1 VHIDNSGFSLIIV
14 LFGLL
19 LTIGFIVS
27 VEFPN
32 DSHARNGN
40 GDDGNNNN
48 NNNNKNND
56 RNCSETKIIIGTRS
70 YTKGTEC
77 NDIIIGCPI
86 PTEGTGCT
94 SGDTLR
100 GLERHDVLHGSVGDD
115 TLYGDEGNDELSSS
129 DGNDRL
135 YGGPNDDIL
144 MASFGGDFL
153 VGDKGKDELY
163 GGPGDD
169 VLIGG
174 PGPDYFDCGDGYDII
189 IDFNPMNGDTHADNC
204 EVVLSDLGSK
214 EILTQGGIV
223 KSKLEALGIG
233 SQKHP
238 IDLEDIGETIN

>member
-1 VHIDNSGFSLIIV
+1 MHLDRSRSPFLIIISI
-14 LFGLL
+14 GIL
-19 LTIGFIVS
+19 LTVGFIVS
-27 VEFPN
+27 IEDMN
-32 DSHARNGN
+32 DSQAKNGN
-40 GDDGNNNN
+40 GSTNYDNGH
-48 NNNNKNND
+48 
-56 RNCSETKIIIGTRS
+56 NCDETNIIIGTRTF
-70 YTKGTEC
+70 TKGTKC
-77 NDIIIGCPI
+77 DDIIIGCPI
-86 PTEGTGCT
+86 TAEGTGCS

-204 EVVLSDLGSK
+204 EVVLSDLGNK
-214 EILTQGGIV
+214 EILSQGGIA

-238 IDLEDIGETIN
+238 IDLEDIGESIN

>member
-1 VHIDNSGFSLIIV
+1 VYLDNSRSPLLIIL

-19 LTIGFIVS
+19 LTVGFIVS
-27 VEFPN
+27 VESEN
-32 DSHARNGN
+32 DSHAKKDN
-40 GDDGNNNN
+40 
-48 NNNNKNND
+48 NND
-56 RNCSETKIIIGTRS
+56 RDCSETNIIIGTRT

-77 NDIIIGCPI
+77 DDIIIGCPI
-86 PTEGTGCT
+86 TQEGTGCS

-144 MASFGGDFL
+144 MASFGGDLL
-153 VGDKGKDELY
+153 VGDKGRDELY

-174 PGPDYFDCGDGYDII
+174 PGPDYFDCGDGYDIV

-214 EILTQGGIV
+214 EILTQGGVV
-223 KSKLEALGIG
+223 KSLEALGIG

>member
-1 VHIDNSGFSLIIV
+1 MRLDNSKSSLVII
-14 LFGLL
+14 LYSGMI
-19 LTIGFIVS
+19 LTVGFIIS
-27 VEFPN
+27 VELIN
-32 DSHARNGN
+32 DSQARNG
-40 GDDGNNNN
+40 DNNNDS
-48 NNNNKNND
+48 K
-56 RNCSETKIIIGTRS
+56 CSETKIIVGTRS

-86 PTEGTGCT
+86 NRGTSGTGCS
-94 SGDTLR
+94 SGDTIR
-100 GLERHDVLHGSVGDD
+100 GLERHDVLQGSSGDD
-115 TLYGDEGNDELSSS
+115 TLYGDEGNDELSSL

-153 VGDKGKDELY
+153 VGDEGRDELY
-163 GGPGDD
+163 GGPDDD

-189 IDFNPMNGDTHADNC
+189 IDFNPANGDTHADNC

-214 EILTQGGIV
+214 EILAQGGIV

-238 IDLEDIGETIN
+238 IDLEDIGKSID

>member
-1 VHIDNSGFSLIIV
+1 MHLGISRSPLLII
-14 LFGLL
+14 FGSLL
-19 LTIGFIVS
+19 ITGSVISIVS
-27 VEFPN
+27 IKETYA
-32 DSHARNGN
+32 SN
-40 GDDGNNNN
+40 GDHCD
-48 NNNNKNND
+48 
-56 RNCSETKIIIGTRS
+56 ETEIIIGTRT
-70 YTKGTEC
+70 YTKGTAC
-77 NDIIIGCPI
+77 DDIIIGCPI
-86 PTEGTGCT
+86 TGGGTGGGTGCS

-100 GLERHDVLHGSVGDD
+100 GLERHDVLHGSLGDD
-115 TLYGDEGNDELSSS
+115 TLYGDEGNDELSGL

-153 VGDKGKDELY
+153 VGDKGRDELY

-174 PGPDYFDCGDGYDII
+174 PGPDYFDCGDGYDIL

-214 EILTQGGIV
+214 EILTQGGIE
-223 KSKLEALGIG
+223 KKLEALGIG

-238 IDLEDIGETIN
+238 LDVEDIGKTIN

>member
-1 VHIDNSGFSLIIV
+1 MSLVISRSSLLIF
-14 LFGLL
+14 LSLGLL
-19 LTIGFIVS
+19 LITGLIISMSSFIDGYAS
-27 VEFPN
+27 
-32 DSHARNGN
+32 D
-40 GDDGNNNN
+40 GDRCN
-48 NNNNKNND
+48 
-56 RNCSETKIIIGTRS
+56 ETKIIIGTRT

-77 NDIIIGCPI
+77 DDIIIGCPI
-86 PTEGTGCT
+86 TPEGTGCS
-94 SGDTLR
+94 SGDTIR

-115 TLYGDEGNDELSSS
+115 TLYGDEGNDELSSL

-153 VGDKGKDELY
+153 VGDKGRDELY

-214 EILTQGGIV
+214 EILTQGGV
-223 KSKLEALGIG
+223 AKKLEALGIG

-238 IDLEDIGETIN
+238 VDVEDIGKTIN

>member
-1 VHIDNSGFSLIIV
+1 MHLDYSKSSFLII
-14 LFGLL
+14 LSFGLL
-19 LTIGFIVS
+19 LTIGLFVNIES
-27 VEFPN
+27 LI
-32 DSHARNGN
+32 DTHAKNGN
-40 GDDGNNNN
+40 GDDGNS
-48 NNNNKNND
+48 NK

-70 YTKGTEC
+70 FTKGTEC

-86 PTEGTGCT
+86 TPEGTGCT

-189 IDFNPMNGDTHADNC
+189 IDFNPANGDTHADNC

-214 EILTQGGIV
+214 EILTQGGV
-223 KSKLEALGIG
+223 AKSNLQALGIG

-238 IDLEDIGETIN
+238 IDLEEIGQTID

>member
-1 VHIDNSGFSLIIV
+1 MHLDNRGSPFLIT
-14 LFGLL
+14 LSFGLL
-19 LTIGFIVS
+19 LTVGLVAS
-27 VEFPN
+27 VEYMN
-32 DSHARNGN
+32 DSDAKNSSGDN
-40 GDDGNNNN
+40 GD
-48 NNNNKNND
+48 D
-56 RNCSETKIIIGTRS
+56 RNCSETNIIIGTRT

-86 PTEGTGCT
+86 TPEGTGCS

-100 GLERHDVLHGSVGDD
+100 GLERHDILHGTVGDD
-115 TLYGDEGNDELSSS
+115 TLYGDEGNDELSGS

-153 VGDKGKDELY
+153 VGDKGRDELY

-174 PGPDYFDCGDGYDII
+174 PGPDYFDCGDGYDIM
-189 IDFNPMNGDTHADNC
+189 IDFNPANGDTHADNC
-204 EVVLSDLGSK
+204 EVVLSNLGSK
-214 EILTQGGIV
+214 EILTQGEV
-223 KSKLEALGIG
+223 MKSIEALGIG

>member
-1 VHIDNSGFSLIIV
+1 MHLDYNMSS
-14 LFGLL
+14 L
-19 LTIGFIVS
+19 LTILSFALLMAIGLFVNIES
-27 VEFPN
+27 LN
-32 DSHARNGN
+32 DTLAKNGN
-40 GDDGNNNN
+40 GNDDNNNN
-48 NNNNKNND
+48 E
-56 RNCSETKIIIGTRS
+56 RNCSETNIIIGTRT

-86 PTEGTGCT
+86 TPEGTGCT

-100 GLERHDVLHGSVGDD
+100 GLERHDVLQGSVGDD

-135 YGGPNDDIL
+135 YGGPNNDIL

-174 PGPDYFDCGDGYDII
+174 RGPDYFDCGEGSDII
-189 IDFNPMNGDTHADNC
+189 IDFNPANGDTHAANC
-204 EVVLSDLGSK
+204 EVVLSDLDSK
-214 EILTQGGIV
+214 EILTQGGV
-223 KSKLEALGIG
+223 AKSKLEALGIG

-238 IDLEDIGETIN
+238 IDLEDIGQSID